1 MRGVIRFCAFCD
13 VWRDGRQ
20 LLFGN
25 EGAKGKKGRKAGS
38 GLRQLRAD
46 FDPNKE
52 TTGPSPSSMF
62 MPTHQVRWRVNL
74 KGRECSVNYVASALV
89 SALVRCERASAAS
102 ERSVRVSLTLLLHS

>member
-1 MRGVIRFCAFCD
+1 VRYAVCGVMRG
-13 VWRDGRQ
+13 GQ

-25 EGAKGKKGRKAGS
+25 EGAKGKKGRKAS